1 MRTRTDIA
9 APIVVAVPLALV
21 SDFNPGSVRDDGAYA
36 IVTGGSVEFRKAPW
50 QSVS

>member
-21 SDFNPGSVRDDGAYA
+21 SDIHGSDGAYA
-36 IVTGGSVEFRKAPW
+36 IVAGGSVEFRKAPW